1 MHSDIYSYSFN
12 LSTNKLILLNE
23 FQGKVLLLV
32 NTATKCGLAPQFK
45 ELEELHQDYKDKGL
59 VVIGFPSDT
68 FAQEPEENET
78 MAGVCE
84 LNFGVTFLLSEKVDV
99 NGPNTH
105 PIFKY
110 LKEHSNSS
118 LGKDIKWNF
127 TKFLVS
133 RDGTTIKRYAPTTKP
148 SALRADIEKFLA
160 E

>member
-1 MHSDIYSYSFN
+1 MGISHLKLKSLNGQDIS
-12 LSTNKLILLNE
+12 LAE
-23 FQGKVLLLV
+23 FEEKVLLLV

-45 ELEELHQDYKDKGL
+45 ELEQLHQDYKDKGL

-68 FAQEPEENET
+68 FAQEPEENES

>member
-1 MHSDIYSYSFN
+1 MFYDLSFKDT
-12 LSTNKLILLNE
+12 SGKEILLDD

-45 ELEELHQDYKDKGL
+45 ELEQLHQDYKDKGL
-59 VVIGFPSDT
+59 VVVGFPSDT
-68 FAQEPEENET
+68 FAQEPEENES

-84 LNFGVTFLLSEKVDV
+84 LNFGVTFPLSEKIEV

-148 SALRADIEKFLA
+148 SALRADIEKFLVQTP
-160 E
+160 